1 MAGLFTK
8 DAREILDMDG
18 TRLFNAMAEANRLR
32 ELRHGQ
38 SINLCWI
45 VNAKSG
51 GCDQN
56 CNFCSQSSQSTA
68 DITKYDLIG
77 SDEIVSAAEEAS
89 EGGAVRFS
97 IVTSGGAVEEGRELA
112 TILEA
117 VGRIADET
125 ALNVCVSLG
134 CVDRYVLRALR
145 QAGVKRYHHNMETA
159 ESYWPRV
166 CTTRTYEESRRVI
179 RNAQEE
185 GLEVCSG
192 GIFGMGESLDQ
203 RIELLDE
210 VKSLGV
216 ESVAINFF
224 VPIPG
229 TPFAEIPPIT
239 PLECLKVVIA
249 ARMMMPRRDI
259 RVCGGREKNVRS
271 LQPMLVTSGVS
282 GLMIGGYLT
291 TPGRSAQEDLDMIR
305 DLGLAP
311 DTIPQGRTT
320 ITMNPDKQ

>member
-1 MAGLFTK
+1 
-8 DAREILDMDG
+8 
-18 TRLFNAMAEANRLR
+18 
-32 ELRHGQ
+32 
-38 SINLCWI
+38 
-45 VNAKSG
+45 
-51 GCDQN
+51 
-56 CNFCSQSSQSTA
+56 
-68 DITKYDLIG
+68 
-77 SDEIVSAAEEAS
+77 
-89 EGGAVRFS
+89 
-97 IVTSGGAVEEGRELA
+97 
-112 TILEA
+112 
-117 VGRIADET
+117 
-125 ALNVCVSLG
+125 
-134 CVDRYVLRALR
+134 
-145 QAGVKRYHHNMETA
+145 META

-179 RNAQEE
+179 RDAQEE

-210 VKSLGV
+210 VKKLGV

-229 TPFAEIPPIT
+229 TPFAEIQPIA

-259 RVCGGREKNVRS
+259 RVCGGREKNVKD
-271 LQPMLVTSGVS
+271 LQSMLVTSGVS

-291 TPGRSAQEDLDMIR
+291 TPGRSPQEDLAMIR
-305 DLGLAP
+305 DLGLTP

-320 ITMNPDKQ
+320 ITVNPDK